1 MKKQI
6 STKKKSLILSVA
18 MSSLIMLSI
27 GVSSFAYW
35 TKQEGNFNIPT
46 TGFNATEDEFTY
58 YACIPNVASEYGY
71 DYYDIDSI
79 PVDLT
84 DRVTGLAAVRF
95 EALTKTCYI
104 PSYPKVTIDG
114 KKYNNGGVKELPVI
128 HILNSI
134 SYDDISIDNGY
145 SKVETLIIPET
156 VTFIQPGAFAT
167 SSELKEVSF
176 LGTTSNSGYICY
188 EEDEFV
194 KGGNPI
200 DLHFESSHRN
210 SDDYLY
216 MLSNK
221 SNYRFT
227 QFSEE
232 LEYDNL
238 TGNYYTYVIPNVNIA
253 SGSTL
258 LEGIDATSSVDMKA
272 NTKYKITFDGKTIK
286 IDEYTYQ
293 LSYAGEASNIDLVL
307 NTNVRYEEYILED
320 NLGTIRI
327 PNYPTIKV
335 YELINGEINNSVESS
350 FELANLNASYS
361 KDNYAFEIKYAPS
374 YTYESTHYYTDS
386 SEELI
391 DVTTLTQ
398 ISVEK
403 AYFLNQVTSS
413 TLEVSGEKVKTI
425 TVPDD
430 NYLGLYV
437 KAKYTN
443 KDGALGAE
451 DVYYVDPK
459 KSAGDA
465 TCVEMSKNG
474 DSWTYQY
481 SSNNAP
487 EIVKTAYD
495 KGEGETL
502 RQYLVPNSFVFYPGK
517 HSVIAYPSYV
527 ASDTTEQGL
536 QTTLAS
542 SSYGT
547 TRVYL
552 DTTLESGLYQDD
564 HYGDDDQILYHWYL
578 IYWDDNGKQGSFRV
592 YFADY
597 ESTYL
602 IADVPNIAHH
612 FKFARIPSTS
622 TIDAALANDWS
633 GVMNQTEL
641 DGITFKEEN
650 ANEKIKYLDI
660 ENGYNLIKWKEWY
673 GNNNGHFVFTLNK
686 DASYK
691 VTDTKL
697 LLRNRNYLVIDN
709 YGQFGEGTTRFIP
722 IDENL
727 GYDRKDIHTT
737 TNKLEFTKYSD
748 YERRHIQSIALSKG
762 STIKAKIYNIN
773 SADYFDGYFGKS
785 SITGANALGFLVQ
798 NSKGQNVPTS
808 DYFEFDSDGYLV
820 VQKDCQVEFYLK
832 VNYNSTSKTIVDYG
846 WYFKVI
852 SDTLPGFNRE
862 VIVDLETGFTGNNS
876 NYNSSTKTFDM
887 TYPLLTQTGTPIK
900 LERNYANTEYEE
912 YYYHADDPESID
924 ENNYVVSPYYEANR
938 NFGANTGSTYYSIIS
953 NTPTG
958 ETNVPNNHDLIL
970 FTPNE
975 EGGYETRYF
984 AVFDE
989 YDNLLT
995 YLSYNQTQSINEGYQ
1010 CFSFVVPQALNDY
1023 NQIYIYE
1030 VDKNGN
1036 FIYQEDKN
1044 GNVIRDSKAEGP
1056 LNSETNF
1063 DQIRIMYNNINNTS
1077 IQYEKNDLIYDY
1089 FLQIEDQI
1097 DFNSNNL
1104 GFSFSEKDGDYN
1116 VYYFDDMYIDS
1127 SKAHQLYG
1135 KTIGNVALS
1144 NVTSPLDEQIIDGYY
1159 YTGLTL
1165 GNGSKSFTLPDGYYD
1180 FCLRVK
1186 DNGNCYLGYR
1196 YLGDITP
1203 YEESY
1208 TLHLYENGVKVDV
1221 ISMNAT
1227 YNKNN
1232 YFADVVVSKNYTFN
1246 IYDSVNMLVTGSEGT
1261 LTYSKEGINVA
1272 RIYFS
1277 NNYPYV
1283 INQSTSKVLVQDM
1296 PGIELIYNFGDHPT
1310 QYQGQNVNIRY
1321 SPVIY
1326 APTGDSFVNKVVVK
1340 NITTPNLNILDGEGN
1355 VVYSQYFE
1363 TITEVRYGSYIVV
1376 TEFNTTVQIKR
1387 GNLER
1392 TINIPQPGKY
1402 YIYFY
1407 EGTAKSPEVITCT
1420 KVQETDRFYVMLNE
1434 QEIASLDVNPS
1445 NSSYYEYYVKNHV
1458 ILYEEIVLTGQ
1469 DADVLL
1475 VKDYLGN
1482 VASSIERVT
1491 LDGTSVTTIPAG
1503 VYSLTYSVDSSRR
1516 VGDNYL
1522 VFTYF
1527 NFVSI
1532 DSSTITYH
1540 YETSLGVSASTVKKA
1555 VTTNQEITWDYTL
1568 ETYQSLT
1575 TYVPQGKY
1583 FAGWT
1588 LTEGSKNVDYD
1599 DGEVINVESD
1609 INLYPVF
1616 KDRSEKHT
1624 TIWLSDLIFDSTSD
1638 IIFTLSGLENSEIVE
1653 VTHETIST
1661 TNYID
1666 VVDNR
1671 VFVNPSLF
1679 ERIGYVEGGIPLLV
1693 HLQSTIDGAEYS
1705 TVVKIPY
1712 PRYES
1717 GQNSTTTFS
1726 TSFTTS
1732 EYPINK
1738 ADQAYTKTIVGLND
1752 NVINWD
1758 VEDANMT
1765 TYQSKDGGEDMAL
1778 RIKAGS
1784 AGSIIGKV
1792 TTDTLF
1798 TKIADITFEMYTQE
1812 YFEDT
1817 TLEVVLLDAS
1827 RNELYRS
1834 EPLQNSVDDIYE
1846 SKTVSI
1852 DVEGVYF
1859 IRFEASTISTHN
1871 TFVHVDNVA
1880 FKQGMKEY
1888 RTSFTK
1894 DEYVANAGSSYS
1906 ASGQIVGTTNSYP
1919 TWNTVWSR
1927 TQTSTVF
1934 STDNVNDMS
1943 IAIKREGDDKDNH
1956 GYIQSSVKFTNVAN
1970 VSLYN
1975 YVGNA
1980 NYTFIKIQ
1988 VSIVDDVGNII
1999 YSSELKG
2006 VNTQS
2011 VWEELSFDLPSVQT
2025 GFVRVGIAFSKDVSG
2040 NSTDYICYIDEL
2052 VITCANS

>member
-1 MKKQI
+1 MKKVI
-6 STKKKSLILSVA
+6 LNEKKNLLLSIA
-18 MSSLIMLSI
+18 MSSLIVLSI
-27 GVSSFAYW
+27 GVSTFAYW

-46 TGFNATEDEFTY
+46 TGFNATEEEFTY
-58 YACIPNVASEYGY
+58 YACIPNVSSEYGY

-79 PVDLT
+79 PHDLT
-84 DRVTGLAAVRF
+84 DRITGLAAVRF

-114 KKYNNGGVKELPVI
+114 KKYNSGEAKELPVI

-134 SYDDISIDNGY
+134 SYDDIQIDNGY

-188 EEDEFV
+188 EENEFV
-194 KGGNPI
+194 KEGNPI

-210 SDDYLY
+210 SNEYLY

-221 SNYRFT
+221 ENYRFT

-238 TGNYYTYVIPNVNIA
+238 TGNYYTYVIPSTNI
-253 SGSTL
+253 SRESII
-258 LEGIDATSSVDMKA
+258 LEGIDATSSIDMKA
-272 NTKYKITFDGKTIK
+272 NTKYKITFDGKTIN

-293 LSYAGEASNIDLVL
+293 FSYAGLGETIDLVL
-307 NTNVRYEEYILED
+307 NTNVNYEEYILQD

-327 PNYPTIKV
+327 PNYPTVKV
-335 YELINGEINNSVESS
+335 YESINGEVNDSVEAS
-350 FELANLNASYS
+350 FELSNLNASYS
-361 KDNYAFEIKYAPS
+361 KDNYVFEIKFAPS
-374 YTYESTHYYTDS
+374 YTYESIHYYTDS
-386 SEELI
+386 SNELI

-403 AYFLNQVTSS
+403 AYFLNQVESS
-413 TLEVSGEKVKTI
+413 SLEVSGEKVRTI
-425 TVPDD
+425 SVADD
-430 NYLGLYV
+430 DYLSLYV
-437 KAKYTN
+437 RAKYTN
-443 KDGALGAE
+443 IDNLLGQE

-459 KSAGDA
+459 KASGDA
-465 TCVEMSKNG
+465 TYVEMIKNG
-474 DSWTYQY
+474 DSWTYQF

-487 EIVKTAYD
+487 QIVKDAYLD
-495 KGEGETL
+495 KESLTYNSSNE
-502 RQYLVPNSFVFYPGK
+502 QYAVPYSFVFYKGR
-517 HSVIAYPSYV
+517 HSVVAYPSYV
-527 ASDTTEQGL
+527 SSTTSETEL
-536 QTTLAS
+536 QNELATS
-542 SSYGT
+542 NYGT

-564 HYGDDDQILYHWYL
+564 HYGEDGEILYHWYL

-597 ESTYL
+597 QSTYL

-633 GVMNQTEL
+633 GVQNQTEL

-673 GNNNGHFVFTLNK
+673 GNNNGHFVYDLNK
-686 DASYK
+686 DSSFK
-691 VTDTKL
+691 ITDTKL
-697 LLRNRNYLVIDN
+697 LLRNRNYLVIEN
-709 YGQFGEGTTRFIP
+709 YGENGNERFISL
-722 IDENL
+722 DENL
-727 GYDRKDIHTT
+727 GYDRKDITST

-762 STIKAKIYNIN
+762 AIVKAKIFNIN
-773 SADYFDGYFGKS
+773 NNDYFDGYFGKS
-785 SITGANALGFLVQ
+785 NVTGQNALGFLVQ
-798 NSKGQNVPTS
+798 NSNGIEVPTS
-808 DYFEFDSDGYLV
+808 DYFDFDANGYLV
-820 VQKDCQVEFYLK
+820 VKKDCQVEFYLK
-832 VNYNSTSKTIVDYG
+832 VNYDSSSKTIVDYG

-862 VIVDLETGFTGNNS
+862 VIVDTNSGVNGTTNNQES
-876 NYNSSTKTFDM
+876 EGYYSSSTKTFDM
-887 TYPLLTQTGTPIK
+887 TYPLLNQTGTPIK

-938 NFGANTGSTYYSIIS
+938 NFGANTGSIYYSIIS
-953 NTPTG
+953 NSPSG
-958 ETNVPNNHDLIL
+958 ETTIPNNHDLVL

-975 EGGYETRYF
+975 KGGYGTRYF

-995 YLSYNQTQSINEGYQ
+995 YLSYNQDQSINEGYQ
-1010 CFSFVVPQALNDY
+1010 CFSFVIPQALNDY
-1023 NQIYIYE
+1023 KEVYVYE
-1030 VDKNGN
+1030 VDKNGE
-1036 FIYQEDKN
+1036 II
-1044 GNVIRDSKAEGP
+1044 GDSQNP
-1056 LNSETNF
+1056 LNILTDLN
-1063 DQIRIMYNNINNTS
+1063 QIRSMYNNINNTE
-1077 IQYEKNDLIYDY
+1077 IQYDKNDLIYDY
-1089 FLQIEDQI
+1089 YLQIDGQI
-1097 DFNSNNL
+1097 DYNTNNL
-1104 GFSFSEKDGDYN
+1104 GFSFSEIDEDYS
-1116 VYYFDDMYIDS
+1116 VYYFDDIYIDS
-1127 SKAHQLYG
+1127 NKLHELHSKNIVNIVLENDIY
-1135 KTIGNVALS
+1135 
-1144 NVTSPLDEQIIDGYY
+1144 PLDEQIIDGYY
-1159 YTGLTL
+1159 YTGLKFNNNYT
-1165 GNGSKSFTLPDGYYD
+1165 GFTLPDGYYD
-1180 FCLRVK
+1180 LCLRQK
-1186 DNGNCYLGYR
+1186 ENGDCYLGYK
-1196 YLGDITP
+1196 YLGEQMP
-1203 YEESY
+1203 YEEAY
-1208 TLHLYENGVKVDV
+1208 TLHLYDQGEIVDV
-1221 ISMNAT
+1221 IPFNAT

-1232 YFADVVVSKNYTFN
+1232 YFVDVVVSKDYTFEVF
-1246 IYDSVNMLVTGSEGT
+1246 DSLNMLVSDSQGA
-1261 LTYSKEGINVA
+1261 LTYSKNGINVA

-1283 INQSTSKVLVQDM
+1283 VDQATSKVIVQDI
-1296 PGIELIYNFGDHPT
+1296 PGIELIYNFGNHPS
-1310 QYQGQNVNIRY
+1310 QYQGQNINIRY

-1326 APTGDSFVNKVVVK
+1326 APIGDNFVNKIAVK
-1340 NITTPNLNILDGEGN
+1340 DITNPVLEVYDEESMI
-1355 VVYSQYFE
+1355 YSQYFE
-1363 TITEVRYGSYIVV
+1363 TITQVRYGSYIVINDFDV
-1376 TEFNTTVQIKR
+1376 TVKIKIGNTEKGSVI
-1387 GNLER
+1387 
-1392 TINIPQPGKY
+1392 IPQPGKY
-1402 YIYFY
+1402 YIYY
-1407 EGTAKSPEVITCT
+1407 YVGTNVTPQVITCT
-1420 KVQETDRFYVMLNE
+1420 KVQETNRFYVMLND

-1475 VKDYLGN
+1475 VKDHLGN

-1516 VGDNYL
+1516 VGDSYL

-1555 VTTNQEITWDYTL
+1555 VTTTQEITWDYKL

-1583 FAGWT
+1583 FAGWS
-1588 LTEGSKNVDYD
+1588 LTGGSTVDHV
-1599 DGEVINVESD
+1599 DGKVINVESNID
-1609 INLYPVF
+1609 LYPVF
-1616 KDRSEKHT
+1616 KERSEKHT
-1624 TIWLSDLIFDSTSD
+1624 TIWLSELNFDSTND

-1653 VTHETIST
+1653 VTHETENT

-1693 HLQSTIDGAEYS
+1693 HLESTIDGAEYS

-1717 GQNSTTTFS
+1717 GQNSTTTFE
-1726 TSFTTS
+1726 TAFTGTD
-1732 EYPINK
+1732 YPIGNST
-1738 ADQAYTKTIVGLND
+1738 QAVTKTIEALHD
-1752 NVINWD
+1752 NAINWD

-1784 AGSIIGKV
+1784 AGSIVGKV

-1798 TKIADITFEMYTQE
+1798 TKIVDITFEMYTQD

-1834 EPLQNSVDDIYE
+1834 EPLQNSGDDIYE

-1859 IRFEASTISTHN
+1859 IRFEASTISTNN

-1880 FKQGMKEY
+1880 FKQGLTEY
-1888 RTSFTK
+1888 HTTFSKTDYDITSYSEETIIEGK
-1894 DEYVANAGSSYS
+1894 SSSILSWKAVQARVYSTNTAEPDNANDLAIHLRRESGSSTY
-1906 ASGQIVGTTNSYP
+1906 
-1919 TWNTVWSR
+1919 
-1927 TQTSTVF
+1927 
-1934 STDNVNDMS
+1934 
-1943 IAIKREGDDKDNH
+1943 
-1956 GYIQSSVKFTNVAN
+1956 GYIESIKKFTNVQTVTLKMMVGSSAN
-1970 VSLYN
+1970 FER
-1975 YVGNA
+1975 
-1980 NYTFIKIQ
+1980 TFIS
-1988 VSIVDDVGNII
+1988 VSIVDDDGNVLKEVQPQQGDVV
-1999 YSSELKG
+1999 SEYK
-2006 VNTQS
+2006 
-2011 VWEELSFDLPSVQT
+2011 ELTYNLNY
-2025 GFVRVGIAFSKDVSG
+2025 SG
-2040 NSTDYICYIDEL
+2040 NGYVRIGLYFNPAP
-2052 VITCANS
+2052 ANSTSYTAYVDDVNILCA

>member
-18 MSSLIMLSI
+18 MSSLILLSI

-194 KGGNPI
+194 KEGNQI
-200 DLHFESSHRN
+200 DLRFESSHRN

-238 TGNYYTYVIPNVNIA
+238 TGNYYTYVIPNVDIA

-272 NTKYKITFDGKTIK
+272 NTKYKITFDGKEFN

-293 LSYAGEASNIDLVL
+293 LSYAGASSNIDLVL

-350 FELANLNASYS
+350 FELAHLNASYS

-403 AYFLNQVTSS
+403 AYFLNQVES
-413 TLEVSGEKVKTI
+413 TTLPVTGEKVKTI

-437 KAKYTN
+437 KAKYFDN
-443 KDGALGAE
+443 DDPKLE
-451 DVYYVDPK
+451 EIYYVDPK
-459 KSAGDA
+459 KAAGDA
-465 TCVEMSKNG
+465 TYVEMNKNG

-487 EIVKTAYD
+487 EAIKTAYGSVD
-495 KGEGETL
+495 DLK
-502 RQYLVPNSFVFYPGK
+502 RYLVPNSFVFYPGK
-517 HSVIAYPSYV
+517 HSVIAYPTYV
-527 ASDTTEQGL
+527 ASDTTEQDL
-536 QTTLAS
+536 QTTLSS

-660 ENGYNLIKWKEWY
+660 ENGYNLIKWQEWY

-727 GYDRKDIHTT
+727 GYDKKDIHTT

-785 SITGANALGFLVQ
+785 SVTGVNALGFLVQ

-846 WYFKVI
+846 WYFKVL

-862 VIVDLETGFTGNNS
+862 IIVDLEGEFTGNNS

-887 TYPLLTQTGTPIK
+887 IYPLLTQTGTPIK

-958 ETNVPNNHDLIL
+958 ETNIPNNHDLIL
-970 FTPNE
+970 FTPNQD
-975 EGGYETRYF
+975 GGYETRYF

-1010 CFSFVVPQALNDY
+1010 CFSFVIPQALNDY

-1036 FIYQEDKN
+1036 I
-1044 GNVIRDSKAEGP
+1044 ISDSK
-1056 LNSETNF
+1056 LNSETNL
-1063 DQIRIMYNNINNTS
+1063 DEIRKMYNNINNQE
-1077 IQYEKNDLIYDY
+1077 IQYKKNDLIYDY

-1144 NVTSPLDEQIIDGYY
+1144 NVTYPLDEQIIDGYY

-1165 GNGSKSFTLPDGYYD
+1165 GNGSKSFALPDGYYD
-1180 FCLRVK
+1180 LCLRVK

-1196 YLGDITP
+1196 YLGNITP

-1208 TLHLYENGVKVDV
+1208 TLHLYENGVEVDV

-1283 INQSTSKVLVQDM
+1283 IDQSTSKVLVQDM

-1310 QYQGQNVNIRY
+1310 KYQGQNVNVRY

-1326 APTGDSFVNKVVVK
+1326 APTGDSFVNKIVVK
-1340 NITTPNLNILDGEGN
+1340 NITTPNLNILDEGGN

-1376 TEFNTTVQIKR
+1376 TEFNTIVQIKR
-1387 GNLER
+1387 GDLER
-1392 TINIPQPGKY
+1392 TITIPQPGKY

-1469 DADVLL
+1469 DSDILL
-1475 VKDYLGN
+1475 VKDHLGN

-1555 VTTNQEITWDYTL
+1555 VTTTQEITWNYTL

-1583 FAGWT
+1583 FAGWID
-1588 LTEGSKNVDYD
+1588 ENDVEYK
-1599 DGEVINVESD
+1599 DGEVINVTSN

-1693 HLQSTIDGAEYS
+1693 HLESTIDGAEYS

-1717 GQNSTTTFS
+1717 NGTTTNKYEINFS
-1726 TSFTTS
+1726 TSEYKGNSSTSTTS
-1732 EYPINK
+1732 GKVEALNSSQISW
-1738 ADQAYTKTIVGLND
+1738 ALND
-1752 NVINWD
+1752 
-1758 VEDANMT
+1758 ANIT
-1765 TYQSKDGGEDMAL
+1765 THNSRGSNTSPQDLSDLVL
-1778 RIKAGS
+1778 RIKAG
-1784 AGSIIGKV
+1784 AGVSILGNA
-1792 TTDTLF
+1792 TTETMF
-1798 TKIADITFEMYTQE
+1798 TGIAIISFDMMTQKSC
-1812 YFEDT
+1812 
-1817 TLEVVLLDAS
+1817 LETELYVILLDA
-1827 RNELYRS
+1827 NKHELDRS
-1834 EPLQNSVDDIYE
+1834 EAIKNNSDGLWETKNVSVDSD
-1846 SKTVSI
+1846 
-1852 DVEGVYF
+1852 GVYF
-1859 IRFEASTISTHN
+1859 IRFEVKTSAQHD
-1871 TFVHVDNVA
+1871 TFVHVDSLKLQSGIKGFSTN
-1880 FKQGMKEY
+1880 F
-1888 RTSFTK
+1888 SSL
-1894 DEYVANAGSSYS
+1894 EYVAKSNFSTEATSLIEGNNENVLDWQSLEAKVNEDKGYNDTIDEQCLAIRKNKSTGPDGYIVSTEVFSKIKTVSLNMVVDSGSTKIYINVQIID
-1906 ASGQIVGTTNSYP
+1906 ASGNIMESKEGKQKTAKNGEY
-1919 TWNTVWSR
+1919 
-1927 TQTSTVF
+1927 TS
-1934 STDNVNDMS
+1934 
-1943 IAIKREGDDKDNH
+1943 
-1956 GYIQSSVKFTNVAN
+1956 
-1970 VSLYN
+1970 L
-1975 YVGNA
+1975 
-1980 NYTFIKIQ
+1980 NYTF
-1988 VSIVDDVGNII
+1988 D
-1999 YSSELKG
+1999 
-2006 VNTQS
+2006 
-2011 VWEELSFDLPSVQT
+2011 
-2025 GFVRVGIAFSKDVSG
+2025 G
-2040 NSTDYICYIDEL
+2040 NSVGYLKISIYVDSPEASTAYIAYIDNL
-2052 VITCANS
+2052 VITCA